1 MRLTRTHTRWEWE
14 GIRLD
19 CLSVELEPGCGGE
32 ISFFIPLECFNHQ
45 SDESHMAGSEQDPG
59 KFLPRLEL
67 FVDKDDC
74 GSVFRANVHLSI
86 PGTANFNLL
95 I

>member
-45 SDESHMAGSEQDPG
+45 SDESHMAAYGWLG
-59 KFLPRLEL
+59 TGPR
-67 FVDKDDC
+67 K
-74 GSVFRANVHLSI
+74 I
-86 PGTANFNLL
+86 PTKARVIRG
-95 I
+95 